1 MEGGE
6 LWLATSSD
14 RRVSVWA
21 SDWLKDKCELLDW
34 LSFPAPAGPEVSV
47 AFASPCQALP
57 AHGVGLGSSQIGGG
71 MPQGS
76 RWDGAKESVWL
87 GKSSSLVLLLVE
99 YLVNAPCCVSEGSGN
114 CSSAEAPTL

>member
-34 LSFPAPAGPEVSV
+34 LSFSALAGPEVSV
-47 AFASPCQALP
+47 AAASPCLLLARVSAQAEP
-57 AHGVGLGSSQIGGG
+57 EGRDA
-71 MPQGS
+71 S
-76 RWDGAKESVWL
+76 RLCAGWGQRESVCL
-87 GKSSSLVLLLVE
+87 AKSSSLVLLLVE
-99 YLVNAPCCVSEGSGN
+99 YLVYAPSCVSTGSGN
-114 CSSAEAPTL
+114 CSGA